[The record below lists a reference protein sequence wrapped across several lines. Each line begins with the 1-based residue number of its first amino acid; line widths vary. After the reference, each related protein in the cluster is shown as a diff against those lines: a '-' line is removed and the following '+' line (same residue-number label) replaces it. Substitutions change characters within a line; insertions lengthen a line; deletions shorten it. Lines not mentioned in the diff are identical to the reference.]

1 MWTFN
6 LFPYIYFFTR
16 RKKTVTLEAR
26 LIDLER
32 KLERSTRENSH
43 NLERLEQKLDSI
55 QNLLEKF
62 EAKELSLNTNL
73 Y

>member
-1 MWTFN
+1 M
-6 LFPYIYFFTR
+6 
-16 RKKTVTLEAR
+16 EAR

-43 NLERLEQKLDSI
+43 KLERLEQKLDSI